1 MCEHAFRVQL
11 SQEDQAMVVVHH
23 LEDSRSQRIL
33 WLLEELGVEYRI
45 KRYERDPKTALAP
58 ESLRKVHPLGKS
70 PVITDQGETYAESG
84 AIVEYLARTYGDAQ
98 WAPPV
103 DDQRYWRFCYWMHYA
118 EGSLM
123 PPLLLKLVFDRI
135 RNGPAPFFIRPILRK
150 IADGVDKAFINQQLA
165 THFGYVDRYLAEH
178 DWFAGD
184 EISAA
189 DIQMSFPLEAAASK
203 GTISE
208 AYPAV
213 MAYVE
218 RLQGR
223 VAYRE
228 ALRRGGDYAYG
239 PKD

>member
-1 MCEHAFRVQL
+1 
-11 SQEDQAMVVVHH
+11 MVVVHH
-23 LEDSRSQRIL
+23 LEDSRSQRVL

-45 KRYERDPKTALAP
+45 KRYERDAKTSLAP

-84 AIVEYLARTYGDAQ
+84 VIIEYLARTYGDKQ
-98 WAPPV
+98 WAPEPG
-103 DDQRYWRFCYWMHYA
+103 DEGYWRFAYWMHYA

-135 RNGPAPFFIRPILRK
+135 RKGPGPFFIRPILRK
-150 IADGVDKAFINQQLA
+150 IADEVDNAFINQQIT
-165 THFGYVDRYLAEH
+165 THFGYVDRHLAEH
-178 DWFAGD
+178 QWFGGD

-189 DIQMSFPLEAAASK
+189 DIQMSFPLEAALSQ

-208 AYPAV
+208 AYPAII
-213 MAYVE
+213 AFVE
-218 RLQGR
+218 RFQAR
-223 VAYRE
+223 EAYRE

-239 PKD
+239 PGD